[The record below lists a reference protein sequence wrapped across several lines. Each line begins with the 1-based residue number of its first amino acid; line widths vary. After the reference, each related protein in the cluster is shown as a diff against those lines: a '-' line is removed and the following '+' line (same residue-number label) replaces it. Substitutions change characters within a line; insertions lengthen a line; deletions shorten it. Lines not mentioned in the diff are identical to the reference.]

1 MIDSQTWLNF
11 RHKIRDIRLSGKQVK
26 YIGRSAKSASIVSGV
41 PIAGSKIFAEDIVLD
56 ARNFVSLTHL
66 QNAFSVDGKIISDI
80 G

>member
-26 YIGRSAKSASIVSGV
+26 YIGRSAKASAIVSGV
-41 PIAGSKIFAEDIVLD
+41 PIAGTKIFVDDIVLD

-66 QNAFSVDGKIISDI
+66 KNAFSVDGKIISEID
-80 G
+80 